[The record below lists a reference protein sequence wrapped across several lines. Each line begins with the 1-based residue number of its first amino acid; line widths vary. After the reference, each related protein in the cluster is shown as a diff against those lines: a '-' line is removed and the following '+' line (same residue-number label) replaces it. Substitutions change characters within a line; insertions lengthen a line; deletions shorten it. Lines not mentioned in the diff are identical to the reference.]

1 MQSVYAPLYTAYM
14 LTTGSQFPLE
24 PSEMVCLGIGSLAT
38 VCMLYFISLQV
49 PLRAYYNEQDNKFR
63 IYMPTFIPWGTC
75 AVEVSPGE
83 FLPPPGHHPY
93 FPWRQIQHIHI
104 PTGRKMLLQE
114 ESFSLPVY
122 YNILMGYT
130 K

>member
-1 MQSVYAPLYTAYM
+1 MISPGA
-14 LTTGSQFPLE
+14 QFPFE
-24 PSEMVCLGIGSLAT
+24 HSEMIGLGVGSLAT

-49 PLRAYYNEQDNKFR
+49 PLRVYFSEEDKKFR
-63 IYMPTFIPWGTC
+63 IYMPTFIPWGTR
-75 AVEVSPGE
+75 AVEVGPGE
-83 FLPPPGHHPY
+83 FLPPAGHHPY
-93 FPWRQIQHIHI
+93 FPWRQMQHIHV
-104 PTGRKMLLQE
+104 PTGRKMLIQE